1 MEFELTV
8 LTAIIPPLIIV
19 IGMPNCIF
27 LINKYQ
33 HELNKHGD
41 KSLSLQKVITKIGNA
56 TLMTNVTTASGFAT
70 FIATNSKLL
79 KEFGVVASL
88 SILSIFILCL
98 LIIPIVYSFL
108 PKPPEKHLKHQ
119 NKKWVNSLFNWMV
132 KVVKY
137 NRVEVFIVSVI
148 LLAISIIGINKIE
161 ISGSFIDDMPKN
173 TEFYDDILYYEKE
186 FNGILPLEIYIDAGR
201 KLEVSKLS
209 TIRRIEKVQNAIS
222 EFPELSTPIS

>member
-1 MEFELTV
+1 MWTLGIVGILGYELTV

-79 KEFGVVASL
+79 KEFGVVA
-88 SILSIFILCL
+88 
-98 LIIPIVYSFL
+98 
-108 PKPPEKHLKHQ
+108 
-119 NKKWVNSLFNWMV
+119 
-132 KVVKY
+132 
-137 NRVEVFIVSVI
+137 
-148 LLAISIIGINKIE
+148 
-161 ISGSFIDDMPKN
+161 
-173 TEFYDDILYYEKE
+173 
-186 FNGILPLEIYIDAGR
+186 
-201 KLEVSKLS
+201 
-209 TIRRIEKVQNAIS
+209 
-222 EFPELSTPIS
+222 